1 MIERMRTDLPPAAPI
16 HTIMTGG
23 LGKLIAS
30 GSRYATDVDE
40 NLTLTGL
47 RLIYERHSERQRRH
61 R

>member
-1 MIERMRTDLPPAAPI
+1 
-16 HTIMTGG
+16 MTGG

-30 GSRYATDVDE
+30 GSRYVTEVDE

-47 RLIYERHSERQRRH
+47 RIIYERNAERQRRH

>member
-1 MIERMRTDLPPAAPI
+1 
-16 HTIMTGG
+16 MTGG